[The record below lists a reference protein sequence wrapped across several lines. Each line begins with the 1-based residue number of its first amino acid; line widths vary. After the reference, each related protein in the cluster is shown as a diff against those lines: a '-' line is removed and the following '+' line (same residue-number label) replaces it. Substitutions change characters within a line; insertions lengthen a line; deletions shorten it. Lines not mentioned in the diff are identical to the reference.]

1 MSQAL
6 SDAHPHLVPREQ
18 APAWLRDVPL
28 AHRGLHDAHTPEN
41 TLAAFAAAA
50 GAGYGVELDVMLSRD
65 GVPVISH
72 DASLARTTDRA
83 EKVTA
88 LTVAELS
95 AVRVGGT
102 DQHVPTLAAA
112 LSVLA
117 EVPVMVELKQ
127 PSLRAGALEE
137 ATAAVLDAHPGPWC
151 IASFN
156 PASVRWF
163 RNERPDAIRVL
174 TAGPL
179 EGVRLPGVLK
189 RRLAAL
195 QDLPS
200 VQPHAVSY
208 DLAGLP
214 NAACATWRARGG
226 TLVTWTAVGEEGL
239 ARARSLADNVI
250 FEHVRP

>member
-1 MSQAL
+1 MSEAL
-6 SDAHPHLVPREQ
+6 TDVHPHAVPREE
-18 APAWLRDVPL
+18 APAWLKDIPL
-28 AHRGLHDAHTPEN
+28 AHRGLHHPGTPEN
-41 TLAAFAAAA
+41 TLAAFRAAAE
-50 GAGYGVELDVMLSRD
+50 AGYGVELDVMLSRD
-65 GVPVISH
+65 RVPVISH

-83 EKVTA
+83 DKVPS
-88 LTVAELS
+88 LTVAELTT
-95 AVRVGGT
+95 VRVGGT
-102 DQHVPTLAAA
+102 DEHVPTLASA
-112 LSVLA
+112 LSILA

-151 IASFN
+151 VASFN

-163 RNERPDAIRVL
+163 RRERPDAIRVL

-179 EGVRLPGVLK
+179 AGIKLPGVLK
-189 RRLAAL
+189 RRLAEL

-208 DLAGLP
+208 DLTGLP
-214 NAACATWRARGG
+214 NPVCTTWRERGG

-239 ARARSLADNVI
+239 VRARALADNVI
-250 FEHVRP
+250 FEDVRP